1 MNPVETSLPPISA
14 ASPHAPRVAAS
25 GRTHSPTRETLL
37 RLIEAQTDPVTIA
50 RLAAAS
56 GCHENTVRGHV
67 HALWRDGFLD
77 RELAPVTGQGRPSW
91 LWRAIAADPA
101 SPYAGLAMALAD
113 GLAATGADAPDRARA
128 VGLKWGRTLAAQLP
142 PATTLAEARRTV
154 FEVMQEQGFAPRDA
168 GVPEAA
174 ASTSD
179 AAAGEPLDPQEP
191 RVQQTPQ
198 APQAAQDHQDRQQ
211 QRILLRRCPLVAA
224 ATHRP
229 EIVCAVH
236 LGMVAGA
243 LEAIGAADDGSTL
256 TPMSGP
262 GECTLDLRVRS

>member
-14 ASPHAPRVAAS
+14 ASPHAPRVTAS

-128 VGLKWGRTLAAQLP
+128 VGLQWGRTLAAQLP
-142 PATTLAEARRTV
+142 PATTLADARRTV

-179 AAAGEPLDPQEP
+179 AAAGEGATANGEPQNPQEP
-191 RVQQTPQ
+191 
-198 APQAAQDHQDRQQ
+198 QDRQQ
-211 QRILLRRCPLVAA
+211 QRILLKRCPLVAA